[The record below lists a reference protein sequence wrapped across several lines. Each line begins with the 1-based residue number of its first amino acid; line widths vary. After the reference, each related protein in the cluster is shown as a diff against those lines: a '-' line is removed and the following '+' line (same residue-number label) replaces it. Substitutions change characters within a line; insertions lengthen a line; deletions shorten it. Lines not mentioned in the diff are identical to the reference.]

1 MMEKIY
7 DDLIELYHNSGKE
20 FFQEMV
26 ALLKHR
32 FPLREHTVLIRGEAG
47 EWKLGASSLAEL
59 DEAVFLLHIA
69 ETEFIEKEGNCV
81 KFSKNRPGVLA
92 HIAIPLF
99 IKGKYI
105 AGIWIME
112 TTKKGGSL
120 TDTAVVKTAAI
131 LAILIQSVQ
140 NEKICIYNRYLDAD
154 TNFPGRKYFCYML
167 ERLKKKQHKVLVA
180 AIREKDYREKM
191 CSHGSMEIL
200 NETNELADI
209 VSEMNLGNVFTIAE
223 DTFAVISVEAQA
235 ELFAHL
241 EQLIYERGYGKSL
254 KGIILNPFGYEDV
267 LKELEQRFSLCADGN
282 ILLPDMEKGNPML
295 RLFSEEQKDIEPN
308 SLQRTKEQEEDSG
321 GDEELEFLSMLE
333 QREYL

>member
-1 MMEKIY
+1 
-7 DDLIELYHNSGKE
+7 
-20 FFQEMV
+20 
-26 ALLKHR
+26 
-32 FPLREHTVLIRGEAG
+32 
-47 EWKLGASSLAEL
+47 
-59 DEAVFLLHIA
+59 
-69 ETEFIEKEGNCV
+69 
-81 KFSKNRPGVLA
+81 
-92 HIAIPLF
+92 
-99 IKGKYI
+99 
-105 AGIWIME
+105 
-112 TTKKGGSL
+112 
-120 TDTAVVKTAAI
+120 
-131 LAILIQSVQ
+131 
-140 NEKICIYNRYLDAD
+140 
-154 TNFPGRKYFCYML
+154 ML

-180 AIREKDYREKM
+180 AIREKDYRKKM

-282 ILLPDMEKGNPML
+282 ILLPDMEKGNPMI
-295 RLFSEEQKDIEPN
+295 RLFSEEQKNIEPN

>member
-32 FPLREHTVLIRGEAG
+32 FPLREHTVLIRGETG

-59 DEAVFLLHIA
+59 DEAVFLLRIA
-69 ETEFIEKEGNCV
+69 ETEFMEKEGNCV
-81 KFSKNRPGVLA
+81 RFSRNRPGVLS

-112 TTKKGGSL
+112 TIKKGGSL

-140 NEKICIYNRYLDAD
+140 NEKICLYNRYLDAD
-154 TNFPGRKYFCYML
+154 TNFPGRRYFCYML
-167 ERLKKKQHKVLVA
+167 ERLKKKQHKVLIA
-180 AIREKDYREKM
+180 AIREKDYRQKV
-191 CSHGSMEIL
+191 CSQGSMEIL
-200 NETNELADI
+200 NETNELADMF
-209 VSEMNLGNVFTIAE
+209 SEMNLGNVFTIAE
-223 DTFAVISVEAQA
+223 DTFAVISVESQA
-235 ELFAHL
+235 ELFAHI
-241 EQLIYERGYGKSL
+241 EQLIYERGYGKTL
-254 KGIILNPFGYEDV
+254 KGIILNPFGYEDI
-267 LKELEQRFSLCADGN
+267 LKELEQRFCLCADGN
-282 ILLPDMEKGNPML
+282 ILLPDIERGNPMM
-295 RLFSEEQKDIEPN
+295 RLFSEEQRVPEQN
-308 SLQRTKEQEEDSG
+308 SPQIKREQEETSS
-321 GDEELEFLSMLE
+321 GDEELDFLSMLE